1 MLGAQFGAGHRQSA
15 VRGRRVVDNDI
26 VRFAGD
32 VVCRQGVTV
41 ILLTGQIV
49 EARPGIDILIV
60 GKGCRNR
67 HCIRRGLLA
76 QGGRGD

>member
-1 MLGAQFGAGHRQSA
+1 MLGAQFGAGHRHRA
-15 VRGRRVVDNDI
+15 VQGRRVVNNDS

-49 EARPGIDILIV
+49 EARPGIDILIA

-67 HCIRRGLLA
+67 HCMKRRLIA